1 MAEITETL
9 KNYIDRYENWTYL
22 ILFVVLFCETGLPI
36 MPLLPGDTLL
46 FAAGTFAGT
55 RATDGQMVLNI
66 FLLMPLLSLASSL
79 GDNVNYWIWR
89 WIGPKVF
96 HKDRARF
103 LDKENL
109 HRAHQF
115 YAKHGGKTVFV
126 ARFIPLIRCFAPFVA
141 GIGTMPYV
149 RFLSYSLAGSV
160 AWMTAFVLGGYFL
173 GQVKVVKEN
182 FVLVCGI
189 LIVVCCVTIVSSIV
203 RQIRKGRRAA
213 RAAQAAAAKG

>member
-22 ILFVVLFCETGLPI
+22 ILFIILFCETGLPI

-55 RATDGQMVLNI
+55 RATDGQMVLSI
-66 FLLMPLLSLASSL
+66 VLLMPLLCVASSL
-79 GDNVNYWIWR
+79 GDNANYWLGR

-109 HRAHQF
+109 HRAHAF
-115 YAKHGGKTVFV
+115 YEKNGGKAVFI
-126 ARFIPLIRCFAPFVA
+126 ARFLPLIRCFAPFVA
-141 GIGTMPYV
+141 GVGTMPYP
-149 RFLSYSLAGSV
+149 RFLFFSVMGTLAWIG
-160 AWMTAFVLGGYFL
+160 TFVLGGYFL
-173 GQVKVVKEN
+173 GGFPIVQKYFIPVSLVVI
-182 FVLVCGI
+182 GI
-189 LIVVCCVTIVSSIV
+189 CMAGIITTIV
-203 RQIRKGRRAA
+203 RQFRKGRAARRAA
-213 RAAQAAAAKG
+213 AEHPN